1 MKPWQ
6 IRTPHAFL
14 WFDQRQGAW
23 DDFVRDVLDILPGVR
38 LERNGSYRVP
48 DNALAVITGFI
59 KQYGV
64 KVFKSAWGIKPS
76 KAPTWEEVRAELLAK
91 GEVREKFLGDW
102 PKPYQKDGI
111 ANSWRAQGFHL
122 WHATGCL
129 VGETEIKINRGGKT
143 FSIRLDILVARL
155 NGEWEGA
162 GRQWDLDIPTLIQSE
177 EEGLVRLKPILSA
190 FSTGEKEVFRLSAGG
205 RSIVASADHKFL
217 SSKGWVCLEDLAVG
231 DSVAVNSHDRG
242 TDTKRR
248 HPYVIKHCARHPFAR
263 RTERVVDEKLA
274 ASHRYK
280 VGHVITTWRIEEHRL
295 VAEARLN
302 ELGVEEFKA
311 RVKSGDHEGLKF
323 INPATHAVHHVDG
336 DVQNNHPSNLLVIR
350 HDDHG
355 VLHGAANKVNVLEK
369 TVFVQVTSI
378 ESEGVQATFDLSVDE
393 PNNYIAN
400 DFVVHNSGKTF
411 TGMVSATSEEGDI
424 VIVTRAASKLQF
436 AREVA
441 RFTKYKAHVLRT
453 DRQRVVKVAVEGR
466 TWWTFYRAKKAQG
479 MSRDEIRDAWVKEKE
494 EKGLDKVD
502 GMWEYVEQQHA
513 KGERAIV
520 VVPWEYLRER
530 YPDVIKLRPGA
541 VVFDEAHRGRNP
553 KRWDVVVL
561 TELPD
566 DPQAAERLMA
576 QQEAEAKK
584 NGGFIKED
592 EEGRKMFLP
601 TLTTAAAAANLARA
615 ARKVIL
621 TTATPVANRV
631 RDLWAQ
637 LDLAEPNAWGNAT
650 SWLNRHCLVPE
661 TPVMMGD
668 GTYKP
673 IGEIREGD
681 EVIGWSR
688 RHGKRF
694 LHRTKVIWAG
704 RREAPVVQLKM
715 ASGKVVR
722 CTRDHHWLSSWS
734 SRVTKER
741 TYLRTSRWVEY
752 EGGRWVRGIQRLQ
765 PLLHAPSDVKHDSVG
780 YKLGYIR
787 GLIDGDG
794 HARIQKDGY
803 EPKTAWGKA
812 RRKRNWRSG
821 KPKKYQMTI
830 FSVEREHL
838 DRAEAFAREIGLQTS
853 GVKSHIGPKG
863 WTLGFY
869 SRKAY
874 RRLSC
879 SRGGSPTRSYKAG
892 WLAGMYDAEGSG
904 AVISQHERVNE
915 ANLRLLEAWLDE
927 LGFSWEA
934 VREGRRDY
942 PVGVR
947 ILGGRPELLRFWE
960 TTRPAF
966 SRKLDAVFSRNP
978 NFRFGGSAKD
988 KIVSMT
994 PLKGD
999 REVVSIQT
1007 EAGNY
1012 IADGFGSKNCDR
1024 KPGTYGGF
1032 DTTGSSHIPELKERL
1047 KGRIH
1052 IVNKA
1057 EAQKFLPDWRRISYY
1072 IAPEELTKPT
1082 AGFREQMKAAQERGA
1097 TALLEVQ
1104 LAKAASMKRKAVL
1117 DLIAD
1122 HVSSGDKVVV
1132 FTARKKDVEDL
1143 AKAVRE
1149 HKLVKSKKAT
1159 IWGSHGGH
1167 STDVRQEI
1175 VDDYMAHPGPC
1186 VLVGTGQAFG
1196 ESINLDKT
1204 DAALFVML
1212 PYTPEAILQ
1221 WEGRF
1226 VRNSMDRPVIIYYV
1240 IAESTIDE
1248 RVASILLEKLPNV
1261 GDIAQDSSVEGAS
1274 QALSGYNPDETPEE
1288 FAASILAELDYD

>member
-14 WFDQRQGAW
+14 WFDHRQGDW
-23 DDFVRDVLDILPGVR
+23 DDFVRDVLEILPGVR

-59 KQYGV
+59 KQYRV

-76 KAPTWEEVRAELLAK
+76 KAPTWEEARAELLAK

-122 WHATGCL
+122 WHATG
-129 VGETEIKINRGGKT
+129 
-143 FSIRLDILVARL
+143 A
-155 NGEWEGA
+155 
-162 GRQWDLDIPTLIQSE
+162 
-177 EEGLVRLKPILSA
+177 
-190 FSTGEKEVFRLSAGG
+190 
-205 RSIVASADHKFL
+205 
-217 SSKGWVCLEDLAVG
+217 
-231 DSVAVNSHDRG
+231 
-242 TDTKRR
+242 
-248 HPYVIKHCARHPFAR
+248 
-263 RTERVVDEKLA
+263 
-274 ASHRYK
+274 
-280 VGHVITTWRIEEHRL
+280 
-295 VAEARLN
+295 
-302 ELGVEEFKA
+302 
-311 RVKSGDHEGLKF
+311 
-323 INPATHAVHHVDG
+323 
-336 DVQNNHPSNLLVIR
+336 
-350 HDDHG
+350 
-355 VLHGAANKVNVLEK
+355 
-369 TVFVQVTSI
+369 
-378 ESEGVQATFDLSVDE
+378 
-393 PNNYIAN
+393 
-400 DFVVHNSGKTF
+400 GKTF
-411 TGMVSATSEEGDI
+411 TGIVSATSEEGDI

-494 EKGLDKVD
+494 KGLDKVD

-530 YPDVIKLRPGA
+530 YSDVIKLRPGA

-553 KRWDVVVL
+553 KRWDVVAL
-561 TELPD
+561 AELPD

-601 TLTTAAAAANLARA
+601 TLTTAAAAANLARS

-650 SWLNRHCLVPE
+650 AWLNRH
-661 TPVMMGD
+661 
-668 GTYKP
+668 
-673 IGEIREGD
+673 
-681 EVIGWSR
+681 S
-688 RHGKRF
+688 
-694 LHRTKVIWAG
+694 
-704 RREAPVVQLKM
+704 
-715 ASGKVVR
+715 
-722 CTRDHHWLSSWS
+722 
-734 SRVTKER
+734 
-741 TYLRTSRWVEY
+741 
-752 EGGRWVRGIQRLQ
+752 
-765 PLLHAPSDVKHDSVG
+765 
-780 YKLGYIR
+780 
-787 GLIDGDG
+787 
-794 HARIQKDGY
+794 
-803 EPKTAWGKA
+803 
-812 RRKRNWRSG
+812 
-821 KPKKYQMTI
+821 
-830 FSVEREHL
+830 
-838 DRAEAFAREIGLQTS
+838 
-853 GVKSHIGPKG
+853 
-863 WTLGFY
+863 
-869 SRKAY
+869 
-874 RRLSC
+874 
-879 SRGGSPTRSYKAG
+879 
-892 WLAGMYDAEGSG
+892 
-904 AVISQHERVNE
+904 
-915 ANLRLLEAWLDE
+915 
-927 LGFSWEA
+927 
-934 VREGRRDY
+934 
-942 PVGVR
+942 
-947 ILGGRPELLRFWE
+947 
-960 TTRPAF
+960 
-966 SRKLDAVFSRNP
+966 
-978 NFRFGGSAKD
+978 
-988 KIVSMT
+988 
-994 PLKGD
+994 
-999 REVVSIQT
+999 
-1007 EAGNY
+1007 
-1012 IADGFGSKNCDR
+1012 DR

-1082 AGFREQMKAAQERGA
+1082 AGFREQMKAAQERGP

-1143 AKAVRE
+1143 AKSVRE

-1274 QALSGYNPDETPEE
+1274 RALSGYNPDETPEE